1 MYFHHICTVPH
12 VYHMHH
18 ICLVAQC
25 SWQTSLVR
33 LTLWQSPCQS
43 GQCHVRLGSL
53 YNQHAVSI
61 TCITTHLLHSSC
73 VPIWIQCQSHTHIH
87 FATQMTWAHWF
98 ELWTSHWF
106 ELWTS
111 HWFGLWTTWMKYALC
126 CIGNTY
132 ESQTTRLSHRWSY
145 HRETDTCRPPISFL
159 TPPSY
164 FLTPVPTSP

>member
-73 VPIWIQCQSHTHIH
+73 VLIWIQCQSHTHTFCHPNDMSPLI
-87 FATQMTWAHWF
+87 AHWF
-98 ELWTSHWF
+98 ELWT
-106 ELWTS
+106 
-111 HWFGLWTTWMKYALC
+111 TWMKDALC
-126 CIGNTY
+126 CIGKTY

-145 HRETDTCRPPISFL
+145 HRETDICRPPILFL
-159 TPPSY
+159 TPPSW